1 MSQFDFDFSDKF
13 KKMQEQSYLDPSRS
27 VDRPP
32 IALSKGLN
40 RGDID
45 DPLSICTYG
54 NFSFIQSAPK
64 NGKTFLVSIL
74 ASAYLKPNKFTG
86 DIQTFRNSGQKLIHY
101 DTEQGDYHAHKVFKR
116 VSDMVGNSDDY
127 MCFAL
132 RKYSAKERVAFI
144 DWQLENTPNVGMV
157 IIDGIADL
165 IDDVNDIEKSSKLA
179 QQLMKWTQ
187 EKNIHIMTVI
197 HTNYGSEKPTG
208 HLGSFLEKKTETQI
222 SIERDEDTNN
232 VLVKC
237 KRSRAISFNDFAF
250 RINPNSIP
258 EVLEELDD
266 TIYGESA
273 GFRFEV

>member
-1 MSQFDFDFSDKF
+1 MNQFSFDFSEKF
-13 KKMQEQSYLDPSRS
+13 KEMQEQAYLNPNEA
-27 VDRPP
+27 VERPP
-32 IALSKGLN
+32 IALSKGFN
-40 RGDID
+40 RGDLS
-45 DPLSICTYG
+45 DPLSLCTYG

-64 NGKTFLVSIL
+64 NGKTFLVSL
-74 ASAYLKPNKFTG
+74 FASAYLNQNKFTG
-86 DIQTFRNSGQKLIHY
+86 NLRTYRKAGQKLIHY
-101 DTEQGDYHAHKVFKR
+101 DTEQGEYHAHKVFKR
-116 VSDMVGNSDDY
+116 VSDMVGGSDDY

-132 RKYSAKERVAFI
+132 RPYSARERVAFI
-144 DWQLENTPNVGMV
+144 DWQIENTPNLGMV

-165 IDDVNDIEKSSKLA
+165 IDDVNDIEKSSKLS
-179 QQLMKWTQ
+179 QKLMKWTQ

-222 SIERDEDTNN
+222 AIERDEETNN

-237 KRSRAISFNDFAF
+237 KRSRAIPFEDFAF

-258 EVLEELDD
+258 EVLEELEDK
-266 TIYGESA
+266 IYGETD